1 MTIYVNSL
9 AILRSDESDIRMC
22 TVLIR
27 AYIIQNEGRQTGHQ
41 TFRCLNG
48 RVELRTTN
56 KNDHIICEM
65 DLTV

>member
-9 AILRSDESDIRMC
+9 AILRTMNLTFECVRASK
-22 TVLIR
+22 
-27 AYIIQNEGRQTGHQ
+27 AYIIQNEERQTGGQ
-41 TFRCLNG
+41 TFRFLNG
-48 RVELRTTN
+48 CVELRTTN